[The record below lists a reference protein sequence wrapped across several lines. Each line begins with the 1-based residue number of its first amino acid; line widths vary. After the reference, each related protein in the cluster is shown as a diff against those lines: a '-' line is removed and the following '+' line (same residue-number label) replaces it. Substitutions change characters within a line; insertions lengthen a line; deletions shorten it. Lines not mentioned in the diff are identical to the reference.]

1 MLRPGAPLWPP
12 SLRDDADDAP
22 ALALLAAVA
31 TLARRD
37 ATRGSASA
45 SAWLDDLASA
55 RPSGRW
61 RVPPPGRAA
70 GD

>member
-1 MLRPGAPLWPP
+1 MLRPGAPLWPASP
-12 SLRDDADDAP
+12 ADADDDAP

-45 SAWLDDLASA
+45 SAWLDDLATA
-55 RPSGRW
+55 RVRQRW
-61 RVPPPGRAA
+61 RCPPPGRAA